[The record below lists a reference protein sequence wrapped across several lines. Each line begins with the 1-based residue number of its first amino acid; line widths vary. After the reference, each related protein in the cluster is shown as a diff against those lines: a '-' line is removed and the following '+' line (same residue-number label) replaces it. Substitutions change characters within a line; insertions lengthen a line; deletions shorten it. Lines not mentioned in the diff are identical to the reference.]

1 MTAPAFA
8 GDITVTE
15 LKERMDRGD
24 APMIVDVRE
33 PAEFEICSIPG
44 AVLIPLQQL
53 PQRLGELDPSKE
65 IVLQCKVGG
74 RSANA
79 TAYLQRTAPACLKPS
94 SALNLVQKADCES
107 AVAMARALYQF
118 ANAVQSAKTE
128 ADETEAHRQR
138 ADRN

>member
-1 MTAPAFA
+1 MAPRILAAAFITCLA
-8 GDITVTE
+8 G
-15 LKERMDRGD
+15 
-24 APMIVDVRE
+24 
-33 PAEFEICSIPG
+33 
-44 AVLIPLQQL
+44 
-53 PQRLGELDPSKE
+53 
-65 IVLQCKVGG
+65 VG
-74 RSANA
+74 SAAADTSVSFSDYA

-138 ADRN
+138 ARERDAAKHLPPGTFEVCGSDRWRNGRWEPSCSVR